1 LKSLPVFHR
10 WIDMNRF
17 QILLHRVGDT
27 GLCFAWVDFHPVKK
41 KLTNSPDVAQ
51 DLIGALAMPLAA

>member
-1 LKSLPVFHR
+1 
-10 WIDMNRF
+10 MNRF

-41 KLTNSPDVAQ
+41 KLTPNNPDVAQ